1 VLDRRSLL
9 SLHSLA
15 SRSIWI
21 ELVLSGWNMIGFAQG
36 QTGWL
41 KSALTKS
48 FVPYAIL
55 NPV

>member
-1 VLDRRSLL
+1 VLDKRSLL